1 MNAAASFNP
10 SFPTM
15 IDFTCSVK
23 RNIRKLI
30 QKDWSGKI
38 ARAAN
43 EPPSLQ
49 IRVTAANLL
58 QDQTRAPI

>member
-1 MNAAASFNP
+1 
-10 SFPTM
+10 M
-15 IDFTCSVK
+15 IDVTCSVK
-23 RNIRKLI
+23 RNIRKLC